1 MHSKVCCKADF
12 PTICIYVFI
21 IVVQKLSYQAPG
33 KYKVLK
39 LIKKTIMVLL
49 YLVLVNCDSHFL
61 LFTANKGP
69 RNQIKNKKGVLI
81 YLADIRAL
89 SKILNILELLV
100 ESCESWVCETIEV
113 FVIGTQIWQ
122 IPILRVS
129 MKILRNYIIWM
140 AMRAV
145 IALVLSHM
153 GQFPKSGPDY
163 QPVKFIKNFCV

>member
-12 PTICIYVFI
+12 PTICIYAFI
-21 IVVQKLSYQAPG
+21 IVVQKLNYQAPG

-39 LIKKTIMVLL
+39 LIEKTIMVLL

-69 RNQIKNKKGVLI
+69 RNQIKKNGVLI

-113 FVIGTQIWQ
+113 SIIATQIWH

-129 MKILRNYIIWM
+129 MNILRNYIIWL
-140 AMRAV
+140 AMSAV
-145 IALVLSHM
+145 IALVLSRM

-163 QPVKFIKNFCV
+163 QPVKFMKEVCV